1 MSNLRNYIIRE
12 TIIFDDESHPNTSP
26 YDIVWPVT
34 VLDAVIDQNT
44 PERVTLRQIL
54 DQLTRRLDEGQEELQ
69 IEYPVRSVRGERYR
83 DDPLRPEFLGD
94 VIVTKDSLALEN
106 VDNTADLQKPVSIYQ
121 RDWVETYVTQK
132 ISEIKPPDLSS
143 LSAHLL
149 NLSNPHQVTFN
160 QINVGGRNGVVS
172 DLIEAMLES
181 HDKASTT
188 HHDIR
193 ALINKLQSI
202 VDSNNLNINEYVRD
216 LESELTDHLN
226 RGGQHHA
233 QMFASKEDR
242 MNKVGFFSSPY
253 VNAPGVGVTDL
264 DDTHY
269 PSTLAVA
276 NYIEA
281 RLVRPVNSSIGGNSG
296 GIGGSSNVK
305 DISVRADDRTL
316 PTPSAANLGQVYL
329 TTELKDSPGWAGLVV
344 CRRSGS
350 QYTWQIEKYIPI
362 AKMDPIYFEEGPNG
376 WKFKPQTST
385 VDTLTDVELLMNYVS
400 DRTTGESYYALTE
413 ILSGSR
419 FATGTET
426 REIFRFGEL
435 AGRNVVGGSDILANS
450 IDNSHFADGILTGDK
465 LSPGTITADKITKFT
480 IDGSR
485 LANGY
490 LEYRHFPVSPDYEGD
505 MNSQIIENWHLV
517 DRAINYTK
525 LADYSIPNMK
535 LSTVP
540 GQTIKG
546 RLSLDDGV
554 LEDIPLY
561 SVAQVMSQM
570 LGTTV
575 RLPMKSSWPTS
586 LNDYPNGS
594 MVYNSSK
601 NAIGIRVSST
611 NWRYLTVNGVDTV
624 TPTT

>member
-54 DQLTRRLDEGQEELQ
+54 DQLTKRLDEGQEELQ

-94 VIVTKDSLALEN
+94 VVITKDSLALEN

-121 RDWVETYVTQK
+121 RDWVETYVNQK

-143 LSAHLL
+143 LSAHLS
-149 NLSNPHQVTFN
+149 NLSNPHRVTFN
-160 QINVGGRNGVVS
+160 QINIGGRNGVVT
-172 DLIEAMLES
+172 DLIEAMIES

-202 VDSNNLNINEYVRD
+202 VDSNNLNITEHVHD

-276 NYIEA
+276 NYVEA

-296 GIGGSSNVK
+296 GIGGNSNVR

-362 AKMDPIYFEEGPNG
+362 AKMDPTYFEEGPNG

-385 VDTLTDVELLMNYVS
+385 VDTLTDVELVMNYVS

-419 FATGTET
+419 FVGGTET
-426 REIFRFGEL
+426 REIFQFGEM
-435 AGRNVVGGSDILANS
+435 AGRNVVGGTDILPNS
-450 IDNSHFADGILTGDK
+450 LGTSHFVEG
-465 LSPGTITADKITKFT
+465 SITADKLRLGT
-480 IDGSR
+480 IDTDR
-485 LANGY
+485 LGPYIVTEDKLASDCIR
-490 LEYRHFPVSPDYEGD
+490 YRHLPLSQNYEGD
-505 MNSQIIENWHLV
+505 GESQLIENWHLI
-517 DRAINYTK
+517 DRSINSTK
-525 LADYSIPNMK
+525 LMDYSLGNDK
-535 LSTVP
+535 LAIVP
-540 GQTIKG
+540 GQSVKG
-546 RLSLDDGV
+546 RLSLDEGRA
-554 LEDIPLY
+554 EDIPIRTL
-561 SVAQVMSQM
+561 ALIMSEM
-570 LGTTV
+570 LGSMV
-575 RLPMKSSWPTS
+575 RLPMVGSWPTD
-586 LNDYPNGS
+586 LIDYPNGS
-594 MVYNSSK
+594 MVYNSQV

-611 NWRYLTVNGVDTV
+611 AWRYVSMTGQANIIAT
-624 TPTT
+624 